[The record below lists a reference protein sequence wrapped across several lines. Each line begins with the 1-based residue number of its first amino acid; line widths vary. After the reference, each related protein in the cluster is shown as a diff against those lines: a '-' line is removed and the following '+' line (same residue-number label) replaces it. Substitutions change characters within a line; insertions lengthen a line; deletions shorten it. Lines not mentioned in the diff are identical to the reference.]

1 MTGWPRSLTVLALC
15 TAVGAPALLT
25 GCGAASGEPDGS
37 RGTVTVM
44 TWAPES
50 TNATYMPGMPAM
62 AAAYARWVNAGGGI
76 DGHRLRVLTCNDHN
90 DPVGAGACAQRA
102 VKEGVAAVVGSYS
115 VYGQSFMPTL
125 EAAGIPYIGGY
136 GVSSEEFRS
145 ALSYPVN
152 GGQASLLAGSGR
164 LLARDCERIALVRP
178 ENVDGDELPVLL
190 DAGLAE
196 SGRGPATDIR
206 TTEDAGEYGA
216 QAAAALRAVGAG
228 PGAPADGS
236 GIGSGG
242 GTGSGTGSGS
252 GTGVGSGTGTGCVSA
267 VLGGRTQT
275 FIDSFRRQEGSG
287 RPVRIASVLGSVG
300 QGLVD
305 STGGKDGPYEGAYVT
320 GWYPVAGDPHWKPM
334 RDVID
339 KYAFDDNRID
349 PADAGAETT
358 WIAYTVLRAAV
369 ESLGKDRITADDLT
383 RTLDGGLAVRTGGLT
398 PTLRWRFQDMLASR
412 DFPRL
417 VNHRVTFQVVR
428 GGRLVALRK
437 GAVDVGPTLEKASL
451 TE

>member
-1 MTGWPRSLTVLALC
+1 MTGWRRPLTVLALC
-15 TAVGAPALLT
+15 TAVGASTSLVA
-25 GCGAASGEPDGS
+25 GCGSLPGERSGS

-50 TNATYMPGMPAM
+50 TRATNMPGMPAM
-62 AAAYARWVNAGGGI
+62 AAAYARWVNARGGI

-90 DPVGAGACAQRA
+90 DLIGAGNCAERA
-102 VKEGVAAVVGSYS
+102 VKEGVVAVVGSYS
-115 VYGQSFMPTL
+115 VYGQSFMPPL

-136 GVSSEEFRS
+136 GVSSEEFDS

-152 GGQASLLAGSGR
+152 GGQAALLAGSGR
-164 LLARDCERIALVRP
+164 QLARDCERVALVRP
-178 ENVDGDELPVLL
+178 ETVDGDELPILL
-190 DAGLAE
+190 NAGLGE
-196 SGRGPATDIR
+196 GGRGPATDIP
-206 TTEDAGEYGA
+206 TTEDASEYGA

-228 PGAPADGS
+228 TEAPGALS
-236 GIGSGG
+236 
-242 GTGSGTGSGS
+242 SGS
-252 GTGVGSGTGTGCVSA
+252 GNGDGTGCVSA
-267 VLGGRTQT
+267 VLGDRTQT
-275 FIDSFRRQEGSG
+275 FVDSFRRQEGAALPEGPG
-287 RPVRIASVLGSVG
+287 RQVRITSVLGSVG

-320 GWYPVAGDPHWKPM
+320 GWYPVAGDPRWRPM

-339 KYAFDDNRID
+339 TYAFNDNRID
-349 PADAGAETT
+349 PADAGVETT
-358 WIAYTVLRAAV
+358 WIAYTALKEVI
-369 ESLGKDRITADDLT
+369 ESLGKDHITADDLT

-417 VNHRVTFQVVR
+417 VNHRVTYQVVR

-437 GAVDVGPTLEKASL
+437 GAVDVGPTLEKASRS
-451 TE
+451 E